1 MKPQWKHDCPA
12 CTYIG
17 SMHMHNHTSDW
28 YVCSDSVIA
37 RRSDEGPDYWSMPT
51 DMVTDDRYLTSSW
64 DGVIAYKQ
72 MQVLAQFMLTKHE
85 KEQA

>member
-1 MKPQWKHDCPA
+1 
-12 CTYIG
+12 
-17 SMHMHNHTSDW
+17 
-28 YVCSDSVIA
+28 
-37 RRSDEGPDYWSMPT
+37 MPT